1 MPGTLRACSNP
12 SCTGDDVELFNDTGM
27 FSQLGPI
34 MTLPLRNYPF
44 MTQTVVLTM
53 NEAGQPTKIGYKS
66 EAGAEKAMDAVNT
79 FVDEYGKVRQAKKPK
94 SELDLVKDETALL
107 EAKAKLAAA
116 KTALEANPNA
126 AQATTTEA
134 LKADTA
140 LLEAELAKLKAQVA
154 LDEAKKLVTP

>member
-1 MPGTLRACSNP
+1 MPGTLRACSNS
-12 SCTGDDVELFNDTGM
+12 SCTGEDVELFSDTGM

-66 EAGAEKAMDAVNT
+66 EAGAEKAMDAANT
-79 FVDEYGKVRQAKKPK
+79 FVDEFGKVRQAKKPK
-94 SELDLVKDETALL
+94 SELDLIKEETALL

-116 KTALEANPNA
+116 KTALYPNPNVS
-126 AQATTTEA
+126 QATATAA

-140 LLEAELAKLKAQVA
+140 LLEAELAKLKAQAA
-154 LDEAKKLVTP
+154 LDEARKLPIP